1 MELTAEQKYALDTLL
16 AWYKNP
22 KRQYITVGGYAGT
35 GKTTLMQFLR
45 KEIPKKKKVAFC
57 AYTGKATHVL
67 RSKLNEDNIANK
79 DDSISTI
86 HSMIYAPSAN
96 SKGEIISWILKDDFK
111 ADLIVLDEASMVDEQ
126 IWKDMLS
133 FKIPIIA
140 IGDHGQLPP
149 IKGAFNLM
157 EKPDLKLEEIHRQAK
172 DNPIISISIDARTH
186 GVIAVGDYGKGIK
199 KISRKDDDAREQIND
214 ILERYNDET
223 LVLCGFN
230 TTRRRLNKYLRNQK
244 EFYTDEPVPGDKV
257 LCLKNNHKK
266 GIYNGMSG
274 TIMSIEDIDENFY
287 FATIMSNDNGSYS
300 GNIAKYPFSNKDIN
314 PRELKLPKD
323 VDLFDF
329 GYALTVHKAQGSQSK
344 RVILFEERSQYMDEE
359 GWKRWLYTGVTRAEE
374 ELYVIG

>member
-1 MELTAEQKYALDTLL
+1 MELTAEQKYALDTLI

-45 KEIPKKKKVAFC
+45 KEIPKKHKVAFC
-57 AYTGKATHVL
+57 AYTGKAAHVL
-67 RSKLNEDNIANK
+67 RTKLNEDNIANK
-79 DDSISTI
+79 EDSISTI

-96 SKGEIISWILKDDFK
+96 SKGEVISWILKDDFK

-133 FKIPIIA
+133 FKIPVIA

-149 IKGAFNLM
+149 IRGAFNLM

-186 GVIAVGDYGKGIK
+186 GVIAVGNYGSGIR

-244 EFYTDEPVPGDKV
+244 EFFMEEPLPGDKV
-257 LCLKNNHKK
+257 LCLKNNHQK
-266 GIYNGMSG
+266 GIYNGMGG
-274 TIMSIEDIDENFY
+274 TILSIEDIDENFY
-287 FATIMSNDNGSYS
+287 FASIMSNDGISYN
-300 GNIAKYPFSNKDIN
+300 GNIAKYPFINKDIN

-329 GYALTVHKAQGSQSK
+329 GYALTVHKAQGSQAK
-344 RVILFEERSQYMDEE
+344 RVILFEERSQYMDDE

-374 ELYVIG
+374 ELYIVG